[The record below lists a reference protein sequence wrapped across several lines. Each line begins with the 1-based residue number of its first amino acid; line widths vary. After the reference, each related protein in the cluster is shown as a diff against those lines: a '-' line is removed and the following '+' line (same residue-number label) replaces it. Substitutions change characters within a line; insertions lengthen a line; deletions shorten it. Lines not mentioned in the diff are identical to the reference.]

1 MLRKYILGER
11 RFRKGG
17 DARQA
22 AFALTSPACTGP
34 SFLSVK
40 AQMIRHNLDEFGESI
55 SAVSHVQY
63 INREA
68 AFRKKG
74 GCIYTSHRLPKWATD
89 DPKRFFRVADR
100 YERKDGN
107 WYFELQMALPNEL
120 PPRAHPEFH
129 RAGISGPVSH
139 FHYLR

>member
-1 MLRKYILGER
+1 
-11 RFRKGG
+11 
-17 DARQA
+17 
-22 AFALTSPACTGP
+22 
-34 SFLSVK
+34 
-40 AQMIRHNLDEFGESI
+40 MIRHNLDEFGESI

-63 INREA
+63 INHEA

-74 GCIYTSHRLPKWATD
+74 GCIYTSHRLPKWVTD
-89 DPKRFFRVADR
+89 DPKRFFWIADR

-120 PPRAHPEFH
+120 PPRVHPELH